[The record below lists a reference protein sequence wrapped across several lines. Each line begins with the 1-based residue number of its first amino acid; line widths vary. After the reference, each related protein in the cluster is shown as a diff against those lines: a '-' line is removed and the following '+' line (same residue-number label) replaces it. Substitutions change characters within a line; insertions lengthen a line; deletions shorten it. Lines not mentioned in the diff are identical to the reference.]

1 MRITRNQLVF
11 LLVWWTTVA
20 FVYTEESVS
29 VSRMM
34 GTPLT
39 WRDVLPVHLA
49 GCLLWVP
56 LSMFLIHL
64 VRRFPLE
71 SGRRLRA
78 ALALTGGVG
87 VAILVRGVFVYLA
100 NPATHWWY
108 PAETPSL
115 GVVLVHS
122 VRANMV
128 LSWLIVGVAHAFH
141 YFERAQSSRVRI
153 AELESKLT
161 RAQLDALAAQL
172 NPHFLFNTLNS
183 IAELTHVDSAK
194 ADQMIVGLSALLRR
208 SLERTGEQ
216 EVLVSDEMTL
226 LALYVDIEKVRMGDR
241 LHVEYRIDEN
251 SASCYVP
258 IFLLLPL
265 VENSITHGLAKRSTI
280 GSIVVDIRREAAKL
294 RLTISDNGDGEASTG
309 RGHGIGLGNT
319 AERLKFLYGDE
330 QSIDVRQTASGTT
343 VSLTIPAR
351 TSPTL

>member
-1 MRITRNQLVF
+1 MRIARNQLVF
-11 LLVWWTTVA
+11 LLAWWITVA
-20 FVYTEESVS
+20 FVYTEESLS

-56 LSMFLIHL
+56 LCLFLIYL

-78 ALALTGGVG
+78 ALALTAGVG
-87 VAILVRGVFVYLA
+87 VAILVRGLFVYLA

-108 PAETPSL
+108 PETPSL

-153 AELESKLT
+153 AELEAKLT

-183 IAELTHVDSAK
+183 IAELTHTDSAK

-216 EVLVSDEMTL
+216 EVLVSDEMAL

-241 LHVEYRIDEN
+241 LNVEYRIDEG
-251 SASCYVP
+251 SSSCYVP

-265 VENSITHGLAKRSTI
+265 VENSITHGLAKRSAP
-280 GSIVVDIRREAAKL
+280 GSIVVEIRREAARLK
-294 RLTISDNGDGEASTG
+294 LTISDNGAGESSTG

-319 AERLKFLYGDE
+319 AERLRFLYGDE
-330 QSIDVRQTASGTT
+330 QSIDVRQTAGGTT
-343 VSLTIPAR
+343 VSLEIPAR